1 MLING
6 YSHRKSPEITCT
18 IYDASSGPSNTY
30 RDPSQPNSY
39 GIKTGEHGR
48 AIFDVWRG
56 RQATKHDSKFI
67 ITRSSHNRG
76 NFFEE
81 LSSRDS
87 VECSTEPVT
96 NARRQ
101 KAKVSDHYDGGVLL
115 LNGQSDEISDKEND
129 DLSNPKKRA
138 KAQVPPQNIRLQPD
152 QVLSPR
158 SANSRTLPRSPVR
171 PALSPGKSYLARP
184 VSPLKPMGPTATGGA
199 AGILTNMVEKAKSTR
214 ATAAR
219 KTVASSSA
227 SSTAGAG
234 AGRGKKAPQAATAKA
249 GKGRASN
256 SSQSTDASS
265 GTTVVTKTAPTKS
278 PVKKTVMSTIKGM
291 GGTAT
296 KKPAATKAAPTRVL
310 RKRT

>member
-1 MLING
+1 MITVTERA
-6 YSHRKSPEITCT
+6 RKLRAQYMMQAQGLRTRIEIRVNR
-18 IYDASSGPSNTY
+18 IPMALRRANMG
-30 RDPSQPNSY
+30 
-39 GIKTGEHGR
+39 
-48 AIFDVWRG
+48 AIFSKHEEAGKQQSKAANSPTIVR
-56 RQATKHDSKFI
+56 ATVMATSSKSLVQE
-67 ITRSSHNRG
+67 TQR
-76 NFFEE
+76 
-81 LSSRDS
+81 
-87 VECSTEPVT
+87 
-96 NARRQ
+96 NARQNPSPMRVP
-101 KAKVSDHYDGGVLL
+101 KRLRLVNHYDSGVLL

-138 KAQVPPQNIRLQPD
+138 KAQVPPQNKRLQPD

-184 VSPLKPMGPTATGGA
+184 VSPLKPMGPPVTGGA

-219 KTVASSSA
+219 KTTASSSA

-234 AGRGKKAPQAATAKA
+234 RGKKAPQGAAAKA
-249 GKGRASN
+249 ARGRASN

-265 GTTVVTKTAPTKS
+265 GTTVVTKTTAPTRS
-278 PVKKTVMSTIKGM
+278 PVKKTVIGTIKGI
-291 GGTAT
+291 GATAT

-310 RKRT
+310 RKRA